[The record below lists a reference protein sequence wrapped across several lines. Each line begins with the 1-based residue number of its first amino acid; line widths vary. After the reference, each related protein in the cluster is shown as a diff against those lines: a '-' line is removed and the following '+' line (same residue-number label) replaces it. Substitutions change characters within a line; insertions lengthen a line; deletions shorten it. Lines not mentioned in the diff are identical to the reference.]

1 MLEKIS
7 EISIYQTDLIK
18 SLAIFYMIIFSNFAS
33 NLFTCYQRNFI
44 MKNKTIQYVLGF
56 FLFYFLVTLISDTAY
71 LEYIPPIQKFIYT
84 IGYYLI
90 FIITTRLNMKI
101 MLTVL
106 FLIFL
111 IYFIELNKKY
121 YLEGGNNIHKNDLLN
136 KQLYEE
142 HNFWITIDFPLKV
155 RLFPVKKSQFT
166 FLNKIEEL
174 LYGLIIVCIFAGL
187 IAYGGELKE
196 KFKKNKNFSWEDVF
210 EDTNICKLSE
220 TKNFI
225 YYFKQGLG
233 LKL

>member
-1 MLEKIS
+1 MLGKFS
-7 EISIYQTDLIK
+7 EISIHQTDLIK
-18 SLAIFYMIIFSNFAS
+18 SLAIFYMIIFSNYVA
-33 NLFTCYQRNFI
+33 NLFTCYQINI
-44 MKNKTIQYVLGF
+44 ITKSKTIQYLLGF
-56 FLFYFLVTLISDTAY
+56 FLFYFLVTIISDTAY

-90 FIITTRLNMKI
+90 FIVTTRLNMKI

-106 FLIFL
+106 LLIFL
-111 IYFIELNKKY
+111 IYFIELNKTY
-121 YLEGGNNIHKNDLLN
+121 YLEGGNNINKNDLLN
-136 KQLYEE
+136 KQLYDE
-142 HNFWITIDFPLKV
+142 HHFWITIDYPVKI

-187 IAYGGELKE
+187 IAYGGELKD
-196 KFKKNKNFSWEDVF
+196 KFKKNKKFSWLEVF
-210 EDTNICKLSE
+210 EDTNVCKLSE

-233 LKL
+233 LKI